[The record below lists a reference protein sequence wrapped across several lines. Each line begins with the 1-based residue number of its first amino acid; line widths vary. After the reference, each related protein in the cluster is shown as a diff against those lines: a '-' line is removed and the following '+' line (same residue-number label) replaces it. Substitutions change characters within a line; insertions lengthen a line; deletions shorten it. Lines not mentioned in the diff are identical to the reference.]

1 MAVTT
6 DDGIQRGGVIAR
18 VLIYAVL
25 ILAAAYFLLP
35 LYVML
40 TTSFKTLG
48 QISSGSILS
57 LPHPFSIEGWSGAW
71 SSACTGGDCSGLHQY
86 FWNSVRF
93 TVPAVLISTLFG
105 AINGYALTKWAFRG
119 SSLIFGLL
127 LAGTFVPFQ
136 MFLLPMANV
145 LGKLGLANSLAGL
158 TLVHTV
164 YGIAFTTLFCR
175 NYYVSIPDEL
185 VKAARIDGAGFFSTF
200 RYVILPLSTPILM
213 VCIIWQFTQIWNDF
227 LFGVVFTSGDSHPI
241 TVALNNLVNTSSTG
255 VKRYNVD
262 MAGAIITA
270 LPTLLVYVLAGRYF
284 MRGLTAGAVKG

>member
-1 MAVTT
+1 MAATT
-6 DDGIQRGGVIAR
+6 DDGIQRGGLIAR
-18 VLIYAVL
+18 VLIYGVL
-25 ILAAAYFLLP
+25 LLAAAYFLLP

-48 QISSGSILS
+48 QIGGGSLLS
-57 LPHPFSIEGWSGAW
+57 LPSPWSTEGWSAAW
-71 SSACTGGDCSGLHQY
+71 SSACTGGDCSGLHRY
-86 FWNSVRF
+86 FWNSLQF
-93 TVPAVLISTLFG
+93 TIPAVLISTLFG
-105 AINGYALTKWAFRG
+105 AINGYALTKWRFRG
-119 SSLIFGLL
+119 SALVFGLL
-127 LAGTFVPFQ
+127 LGGTFVPFQ
-136 MFLLPMANV
+136 MFLLPMANI
-145 LGKLGLANSLAGL
+145 LGKLGLANSLGGL

-213 VCIIWQFTQIWNDF
+213 VCVIWQFTQIWNDF
-227 LFGVVFTSGDSHPI
+227 LFGVVFTSGESHPI

-255 VKRYNVD
+255 IKRYNVD

-270 LPTLLVYVLAGRYF
+270 LPTLVVYIVAGRYF